1 MILISYTSRG
11 AKFEPVEGKL
21 ALSLPSTT
29 LFVEQLEW
37 RLSLPDNYE
46 ATAFEGNVE
55 PGSGDNTSIVF
66 TKRLVR
72 AETPNL
78 EVYYR
83 RKERETTAKT
93 P

>member
-1 MILISYTSRG
+1 
-11 AKFEPVEGKL
+11 
-21 ALSLPSTT
+21 
-29 LFVEQLEW
+29 
-37 RLSLPDNYE
+37 
-46 ATAFEGNVE
+46 
-55 PGSGDNTSIVF
+55 VF